1 MLTKRQAELKRKFEF
16 IGKIMMVCL
25 LVMVSLILVE
35 TIQDWYSNATPSDCS
50 EPVKDEFGLGV
61 RPNVHGKITFGFG
74 SDQSGFNL
82 LDVFSFED

>member
-16 IGKIMMVCL
+16 IGKILMVCL
-25 LVMVSLILVE
+25 LVAVSYVFAITMYKTLKNAPSESTETVE
-35 TIQDWYSNATPSDCS
+35 
-50 EPVKDEFGLGV
+50 DEFGLGV